1 MCVASN
7 LGSMLD
13 TIHDVSLSVC
23 DDLKTMNTHL
33 KVRVCSSEEI
43 INWQNDLDDFLI
55 RSNSL
60 LDETGDQETM
70 NFNVKSIHDGQIR
83 DTLFIK
89 QTLDSCGRSLN
100 LVIDIF
106 QLLFELFKMMMPQN
120 SYLNKNTNFI

>member
-89 QTLDSCGRSLN
+89 QTQSNR
-100 LVIDIF
+100 
-106 QLLFELFKMMMPQN
+106 
-120 SYLNKNTNFI
+120 KNHFGQWI